1 MPTAKNPTP
10 PPAWLSA
17 LGAPAANLMGRLS
30 LGRKLALLGF
40 SGSLPVFLAGAALG
54 NGASQSLPLLGG
66 LSALNLYL
74 LLGHYLANRQ
84 WLASLTQ
91 NQPIARNHREYAP
104 LRQYLAQKNRD
115 NQRIL
120 ERARAAADEVSSA
133 AREQSDRAETSSA
146 AAMKHSL
153 AVNAIASAIEQMAAG
168 IRGIDAQARETRAAS
183 EQASNQ
189 ASEGEQIV
197 QQAVNEIRSVADS
210 VRQSAAQ
217 IGALGQRSEQIDS
230 IIGVIESI
238 SEQTNLLAL
247 NAAIE
252 AARAGEQGRGFAV
265 VADEVRTLAG
275 RSHGAATEV
284 TRQIQMIQSDIQGTV
299 ACMGSVT
306 ASVERGVS
314 LSQHAGEALAEIR
327 QGALQ
332 TVERITEISGAI
344 SQQGGVSEDIAR
356 HIEDIRQM
364 ASSEGENI
372 ANVSTT
378 SQYLLQLAER
388 MRQVLQSEARS

>member
-1 MPTAKNPTP
+1 MPIAEKPT

-17 LGAPAANLMGRLS
+17 LGAPAAGLMGRLS
-30 LGRKLALLGF
+30 LGRKLALLGL
-40 SGSLPVFLAGAALG
+40 SGSLPVFLIAIALG
-54 NGASQSLPLLGG
+54 GGASQSLPLLGG

-84 WLASLTQ
+84 WMAALTQ
-91 NQPIARNHREYAP
+91 DRPSAKSHQEYAP

-115 NQRIL
+115 NRRIL

-168 IRGIDAQARETRAAS
+168 IRDIDTQAHETRAAS
-183 EQASNQ
+183 ERASNQ

-197 QQAVNEIRSVADS
+197 QQAVDEIRSVADS

-217 IGALGQRSEQIDS
+217 IGALGRRSEQIDS

-275 RSHGAATEV
+275 RSHEAAAEV
-284 TRQIQMIQSDIQGTV
+284 TQQIQMIQSDIQGTV
-299 ACMGSVT
+299 TCMGSVT
-306 ASVERGVS
+306 ESVEHGVS

-388 MRQVLQSEARS
+388 MHQVLQSEAQA